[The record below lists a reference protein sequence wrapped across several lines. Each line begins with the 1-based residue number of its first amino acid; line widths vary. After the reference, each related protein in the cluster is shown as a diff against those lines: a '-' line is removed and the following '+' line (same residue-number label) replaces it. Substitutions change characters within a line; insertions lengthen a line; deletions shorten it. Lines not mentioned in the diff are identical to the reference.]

1 MTASVGASAVAS
13 PSGVALAARGAR
25 LRGWRRASGSGASV
39 FAGNRRATPSG
50 GMLGR
55 AVVVVGSPTC
65 RPRAARGA
73 AASAARASRDASPPR
88 RATRSASPA
97 RRDVR
102 ASAVTDP
109 RRSSG
114 VDDDETRPPTARGAD
129 RDAARGEPRRRSR
142 GFRSASPR
150 GRRGDDT
157 EIRVRAAKYG
167 RERAREKRGRG
178 DGAPRGRG
186 RGRSRDPV
194 QGSSSRSRGPPSPE
208 DDAARAISRAF
219 DAALSRGHLETCVDT
234 IVDALAAADATRRPA
249 ARERP
254 DAPPS
259 RDGGWVGRRDE
270 DDDDPPSA
278 RVARA
283 LARRAAHK
291 EFFAACAAARPP
303 RVDLALRYAECL
315 PADARMYSS
324 LLGACAR
331 ARDLATATRAFRLYA
346 RNNLPADAYAYSGLI
361 SAAGKCG
368 KLETAAEA
376 LRDAVDAGACDDGVF
391 NAFVD
396 ACARRG
402 DYARAA
408 ETVATMRARG
418 VSPNVRTYNSLI
430 TAAARA
436 NDLPAAKAALAALE
450 SDPRGLEATDRTY
463 GAALSAAA
471 NGAPAAENV
480 RWALETYERALSA
493 GMGANNHAASSLL
506 TALARGVGAGAWP
519 AEDAVRRSGAIV
531 DALVSVGAPNA
542 AVWSAHLSVCARAGR
557 AREALDALARMSSRG
572 VPLEPYTLASVLTAC
587 RGGGGGFAAAADDE
601 GEYLALSAE
610 AWEALE
616 LFERAPPSASET
628 TAVRNAAIALY
639 AAVGRTDRAFS
650 LYETMKA
657 VADADADDEPGAR
670 LARAPDTITYNTLI
684 AACASSPRPARA
696 AELHEDMLA
705 AGVSRS
711 ARTYVS
717 LMTSA
722 ARAAPA
728 GEGPDAALAWFAE
741 HEADPTVGPPNAFA
755 YTALIDAQAKGGA
768 PEDAFETFE
777 RMKRAGVAPTVVTFG
792 CLLNACRLADF
803 VDGGGGERAVERAY
817 ALFGEMNEAGVCPN
831 DKCQNALVR
840 VVSEAG
846 RVDDM
851 LDEVKQF
858 ARRGGR
864 FERATLEGVVRALCR
879 AAYAER
885 ALRILSWMDARGYA
899 PRAPTHRELVRV
911 CSAEGQVN
919 WAWTLHQRMRRM
931 GHRPDRATCSALV
944 HALCNA
950 AMAMDSEEARGMLRR
965 AANVFER
972 ASADGVADEGEGEA
986 NAWDDEEED
995 FGGGVGEVDD
1005 AGAGVATGTVV
1016 SSPGGSFFGS
1026 VDWSAEESWDAHD
1039 DQPAA
1044 LGPACPVRGEPAAA
1058 AAARA
1063 RRPRVPP
1070 NEVLTPS
1077 ALRSL
1082 ISAAARCGETSLAL
1096 RLYRSDA
1103 GRAASTPARRSDG
1116 SVADDGGARAAVF
1129 EALIEACCH
1138 EGDVDTA
1145 LEVFDDLKTVDV
1157 AVGKVTL
1164 AFLESV
1170 CRRSKTPDWR
1180 VYDVCAQMRKQVAA
1194 KKERRLAE
1202 GIPAKTSSH
1211 HVWGAV
1217 ERGGADAEEST
1228 GNAED
1233 TAAAVGPGP
1242 GPGLGSGGGDRAGGR
1257 GGGGGGMRERSR
1269 DAATEEA
1276 WERTRRERTRDRSGA
1291 TTGSGVIGGGG
1302 SRSPDLAWLR
1312 APDGDDDDDGGR
1324 DWNDERARGGAVG
1337 ARASRAA
1344 ADDLLQAELRSEGL
1358 GRGRAKRE

>member
-1 MTASVGASAVAS
+1 MTAGVGASAAAS
-13 PSGVALAARGAR
+13 PSGVAFAARGAR

-50 GMLGR
+50 GTLGR
-55 AVVVVGSPTC
+55 AVVAVGSPTC

-73 AASAARASRDASPPR
+73 AASASRASRDASPPR
-88 RATRSASPA
+88 RASRSASPA

-109 RRSSG
+109 RRPSG
-114 VDDDETRPPTARGAD
+114 VDDDETRPSTARGAD
-129 RDAARGEPRRRSR
+129 RDASRGEPRRGSR

-150 GRRGDDT
+150 DRRGDDA
-157 EIRVRAAKYG
+157 EVRARAARYG
-167 RERAREKRGRG
+167 RERERAREERGRG
-178 DGAPRGRG
+178 GGAPRGRG

-194 QGSSSRSRGPPSPE
+194 RGASSRSRGPPSPE
-208 DDAARAISRAF
+208 DDAARAIARAF

-234 IVDALAAADATRRPA
+234 IVDALAAADANPRPA
-249 ARERP
+249 PRERP
-254 DAPPS
+254 DPRPS
-259 RDGGWVGRRDE
+259 PDDGGWVGRRAFAADDE
-270 DDDDPPSA
+270 DDPPPSA
-278 RVARA
+278 RLARA

-291 EFFAACAAARPP
+291 EFFAACADARPP

-331 ARDLATATRAFRLYA
+331 AKDLATATQAFRLYA
-346 RNNLPADAYAYSGLI
+346 RNGLPADAYAYSGLI
-361 SAAGKCG
+361 SAAGKAG

-402 DYARAA
+402 DHARAA

-418 VSPNVRTYNSLI
+418 VLPNVRTYNSLI

-436 NDLPAAKAALAALE
+436 KDLPAAKAALAALE
-450 SDPRGLEATDRTY
+450 EDPRGLEATDRTY

-480 RWALETYERALSA
+480 RWALETYERARSA

-519 AEDAVRRSGAIV
+519 AEDAVRRSGEIV
-531 DALVSVGAPNA
+531 DALVSVGTPNA

-587 RGGGGGFAAAADDE
+587 RGGGGGGGVSAAADDE
-601 GEYLALSAE
+601 GEYLAFSAE

-616 LFERAPPSASET
+616 LFESAPPAASET

-650 LYETMKA
+650 LYETMRA
-657 VADADADDEPGAR
+657 AAAGDDAADASPRRGRAPGSSASSSSSAA
-670 LARAPDTITYNTLI
+670 ARAPDTITYNTLI

-705 AGVSRS
+705 AGVPRS
-711 ARTYVS
+711 GRTYVG
-717 LMTSA
+717 LMAAA
-722 ARAAPA
+722 ARAAPV

-741 HEADPTVGPPNAFA
+741 HEADPTTGPPNAFA

-803 VDGGGGERAVERAY
+803 GDGGGGERAVERAY

-831 DKCQNALVR
+831 DRCQNALVR

-851 LDEVKQF
+851 LDEVKKF
-858 ARRGGR
+858 ARRRGR

-944 HALCNA
+944 QALCNA

-965 AANVFER
+965 AAEVFDR
-972 ASADGVADEGEGEA
+972 ASAGGVADEGEGEA
-986 NAWDDEEED
+986 NAWDEEEED
-995 FGGGVGEVDD
+995 ARASTRAGEATGGATGGG
-1005 AGAGVATGTVV
+1005 ASGTTTA
-1016 SSPGGSFFGS
+1016 SSSGGSFFGS
-1026 VDWSAEESWDAHD
+1026 IDWSADESWDAHD
-1039 DQPAA
+1039 PPPAA
-1044 LGPACPVRGEPAAA
+1044 SGPACPVRGEPAAA

-1063 RRPRVPP
+1063 RLPRVSPD
-1070 NEVLTPS
+1070 EVLTPA

-1103 GRAASTPARRSDG
+1103 GRDASTPARRLSDG

-1145 LEVFDDLKTVDV
+1145 LEVFDDLKALDV

-1217 ERGGADAEEST
+1217 EAT
-1228 GNAED
+1228 GKAED
-1233 TAAAVGPGP
+1233 AAAAATADLAAAAGPGP
-1242 GPGLGSGGGDRAGGR
+1242 GPGPGGGDGDVVAGWCESGHLF
-1257 GGGGGGMRERSR
+1257 
-1269 DAATEEA
+1269 AARVA
-1276 WERTRRERTRDRSGA
+1276 RTPHE
-1291 TTGSGVIGGGG
+1291 
-1302 SRSPDLAWLR
+1302 P
-1312 APDGDDDDDGGR
+1312 
-1324 DWNDERARGGAVG
+1324 
-1337 ARASRAA
+1337 
-1344 ADDLLQAELRSEGL
+1344 
-1358 GRGRAKRE
+1358 